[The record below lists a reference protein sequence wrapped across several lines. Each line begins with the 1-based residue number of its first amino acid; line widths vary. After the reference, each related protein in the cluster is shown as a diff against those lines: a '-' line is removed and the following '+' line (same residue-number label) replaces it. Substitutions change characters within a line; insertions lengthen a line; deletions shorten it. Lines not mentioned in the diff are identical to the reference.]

1 MKVVTVVGARPQFI
15 KAAVVSKALAARAN
29 VSEVLL
35 HTGQHFN
42 ENMSDVFFTELG
54 IPRPTYNLGIGG
66 GLHGAMTGGQLIEI
80 ERVLLKEK
88 PDRVLVFGDT
98 DSTLAGALAAAKLH
112 VPVDHVE
119 AGLRSFNRSMPEEIN
134 RVMADHVSDLLFAP
148 TALAMRNLAR
158 EGIAPRRCF
167 QVGDVMFDAAL
178 LFGETARQRSE
189 ILDSLGLKAGNYILA
204 TVHRAEN
211 TDDPELLRVILAALD
226 IAGRTLPVVWP
237 VHPRTR
243 KQIDSHRL
251 ATHLGTGVRLVDP
264 VGYLDMLMLE
274 RHAALI
280 ATDSGGVQKEAFF
293 YGVPCV
299 TLRAETEWLEL
310 VEAGWNRLAPPKDA
324 TEVAAAILSAL
335 GTKGKAIEPYGDGN
349 AAGRIAAILAQGEKN
364 METTEKKTYFCHEKA
379 IVEPGA
385 RIGERTRVW
394 AFAHILA
401 GAEIGSD
408 CNICDHV
415 FIENDVKVGDRV
427 TIKCGVQ
434 LWDGLRVADDVFIG
448 PNATFTNDIFPRS
461 KHYPEKFLKTHIQ
474 PGASIGANATILAG
488 VTIGEKAMVGAGAVV
503 TKDVP
508 PYAVVVGN
516 PARIMRYE
524 EH

>member
-35 HTGQHFN
+35 HTGQHFD

-54 IPRPTYNLGIGG
+54 MPRPAYNLGIGG
-66 GLHGAMTGGQLIEI
+66 GSHGAMTGGQLIAI
-80 ERVLLKEK
+80 EGVLLQEK

-112 VPVDHVE
+112 IPVDHVE

-134 RVMADHVSDLLFAP
+134 RLMADHVSDLLFAP
-148 TALAMRNLAR
+148 TELAMRNLAR
-158 EGIAPRRCF
+158 EGIDSQRCF
-167 QVGDVMFDAAL
+167 QVGDVMLDASL
-178 LFGETARQRSE
+178 LFGEKARQRSK
-189 ILDSLGLKAGNYILA
+189 ILDLLELKAGNYILA

-237 VHPRTR
+237 LHPRTR
-243 KQIDSHRL
+243 KQIDAHRL
-251 ATHLGTGVRLVDP
+251 AANLGRGVRLVDP

-293 YGVPCV
+293 YGIPCV

-310 VEAGWNRLAPPKDA
+310 VEAGWNRLAPPADA
-324 TEVAAAILSAL
+324 ASVAAAILTAL
-335 GTKGKAIEPYGDGN
+335 GTKGEAVAPYGDGQAGRRIAERICDPQGHAA
-349 AAGRIAAILAQGEKN
+349 AAGN
-364 METTEKKTYFCHEKA
+364 PSYFSHSQA
-379 IVEPGA
+379 LVEPGA
-385 RIGERTRVW
+385 RIGERTRIW
-394 AFAHILA
+394 AFAHVLP
-401 GAEIGSD
+401 GAKIGID

-415 FIENDVKVGDRV
+415 FIENDVIIGDRV

-448 PNATFTNDIFPRS
+448 PNATFTNDLFPRS
-461 KHYPEKFLKTHIQ
+461 KQYPEKFLPTHIKA
-474 PGASIGANATILAG
+474 GASIGANATILAG

-508 PYAVVVGN
+508 PRAVVVGN
-516 PARIMRYE
+516 PARIVRYE